1 MAKGK
6 SFGDIVKSVLSEQT
20 IEETMEV
27 GGGATG
33 GAKAADPNGGQAP
46 ARKGDKRNSDSM
58 EKGQNPDGTPIE
70 DTDSNNNTKPT
81 GDASGGNKATIKA
94 KPSAA
99 SGSMKEHIQQVD
111 EGMHVMPM
119 NNDKADSRYSK
130 VVAHAKKMGYNVH
143 HEEHYGDEKS
153 GNKGSPDIT
162 VHYQRGDDRESAS
175 PEAIEIH
182 KSGKAAKDKTLRA
195 HASGKKTDVQ
205 EHIDAIFNNEDLS
218 EDFRTKASTIFE
230 AAVQAQ
236 LQEEKTKLEEEFAT
250 SLVKA
255 KEELQADLVE
265 KLDQYTTYAAEQ
277 WMEENRV
284 AIESSLKSE
293 ITEDFINGLK
303 GLFAEHYIEI
313 PEDKVDVLSQ
323 MAEKVQELEEKL
335 NSAINEN
342 MELKGRVDESV
353 RERILAD
360 VSEGLAATQVE
371 KLAALAEG
379 VDFDSADN
387 FKKKLELVKE
397 NYFPS
402 TTSSKKLNEEAE
414 DEALALNEETKASPK
429 TGDIAVNAY
438 VSALSRTLK
447 K

>member
-20 IEETMEV
+20 IDEAHVEV
-27 GGGATG
+27 GGGETG
-33 GAKAADPNGGQAP
+33 TAKAADPNGGQAP

-99 SGSMKEHIQQVD
+99 SSVK
-111 EGMHVMPM
+111 
-119 NNDKADSRYSK
+119 
-130 VVAHAKKMGYNVH
+130 
-143 HEEHYGDEKS
+143 
-153 GNKGSPDIT
+153 
-162 VHYQRGDDRESAS
+162 
-175 PEAIEIH
+175 
-182 KSGKAAKDKTLRA
+182 
-195 HASGKKTDVQ
+195 

-250 SLVKA
+250 LLVQA

-284 AIESSLKSE
+284 AIESALKSE

-303 GLFAEHYIEI
+303 GLFTEHYIEI
-313 PEDKVDVLSQ
+313 PEDKVDVLGQ
-323 MAEKVQELEEKL
+323 MAEKVQELEDKL

-342 MELKGRVDESV
+342 MELKGQVDESV

-379 VDFDSADN
+379 VDFDSSEN

-402 TTSSKKLNEEAE
+402 TTSSKQLNEEAE
-414 DEALALNEETKASPK
+414 DEALALNEETTASPK
-429 TGDIAVNAY
+429 TGDRAVNAY

>member
-6 SFGDIVKSVLSEQT
+6 SFGDIVKTVLSEQKL
-20 IEETMEV
+20 EEKVEV
-27 GGGATG
+27 GGGTTG
-33 GAKAADPNGGQAP
+33 SAHGVDPDGGQTAT
-46 ARKGDKRNSDSM
+46 RRGDKRNGEAKDAT
-58 EKGQNPDGTPIE
+58 QNPAGTPIE
-70 DTDSNNNTKPT
+70 DTSTENNAKPT
-81 GDASGGNKATIKA
+81 GDASGANKATIKA

-99 SGSMKEHIQQVD
+99 SGSMK
-111 EGMHVMPM
+111 
-119 NNDKADSRYSK
+119 
-130 VVAHAKKMGYNVH
+130 
-143 HEEHYGDEKS
+143 
-153 GNKGSPDIT
+153 
-162 VHYQRGDDRESAS
+162 
-175 PEAIEIH
+175 
-182 KSGKAAKDKTLRA
+182 
-195 HASGKKTDVQ
+195 

-236 LQEEKTKLEEEFAT
+236 LQEEKAKLEEEFAT
-250 SLVKA
+250 SLAAA

-293 ITEDFINGLK
+293 ITEDFIHGLK

-342 MELKGRVDESV
+342 MELKGQVDESV
-353 RERILAD
+353 REKILAD
-360 VSEGLAATQVE
+360 VSEGLAATQIE

-379 VDFDSADN
+379 VDFDSAEN

-402 TTSSKKLNEEAE
+402 TSTSKQLNEEAE
-414 DEALALNEETKASPK
+414 DEALALNEETTASPK
-429 TGDIAVNAY
+429 TGDKAVNAY

>member
-81 GDASGGNKATIKA
+81 GDASGANKASINA

-99 SGSMKEHIQQVD
+99 SSVK
-111 EGMHVMPM
+111 
-119 NNDKADSRYSK
+119 
-130 VVAHAKKMGYNVH
+130 
-143 HEEHYGDEKS
+143 
-153 GNKGSPDIT
+153 
-162 VHYQRGDDRESAS
+162 
-175 PEAIEIH
+175 
-182 KSGKAAKDKTLRA
+182 
-195 HASGKKTDVQ
+195 

-250 SLVKA
+250 LLVQV

-284 AIESSLKSE
+284 AIESALKSE

-303 GLFAEHYIEI
+303 GLFTEHYIEI
-313 PEDKVDVLSQ
+313 PEDKVDVLGQ
-323 MAEKVQELEEKL
+323 MAEKVQELEDKL

-342 MELKGRVDESV
+342 MELKGQVDESV

-379 VDFDSADN
+379 VDFDNSDN
-387 FKKKLELVKE
+387 FKKKLELVKD

-402 TTSSKKLNEEAE
+402 TNSSKQLNEEAE
-414 DEALALNEETKASPK
+414 DEALALNEETTASPK
-429 TGDIAVNAY
+429 TGDKAVNAY

>member
-20 IEETMEV
+20 IDEAHVEV
-27 GGGATG
+27 GGGETG
-33 GAKAADPNGGQAP
+33 SSKAAEPTGGQAAP
-46 ARKGDKRNSDSM
+46 NKGSKRNGASM
-58 EKGQNPDGTPIE
+58 EKGQNPAGTPIE
-70 DTDSNNNTKPT
+70 DTSTENNTKPT
-81 GDASGGNKATIKA
+81 GDASGANKASINA

-99 SGSMKEHIQQVD
+99 SSVK
-111 EGMHVMPM
+111 
-119 NNDKADSRYSK
+119 
-130 VVAHAKKMGYNVH
+130 
-143 HEEHYGDEKS
+143 
-153 GNKGSPDIT
+153 
-162 VHYQRGDDRESAS
+162 
-175 PEAIEIH
+175 
-182 KSGKAAKDKTLRA
+182 
-195 HASGKKTDVQ
+195 

-236 LQEEKTKLEEEFAT
+236 LQEEKTKLEEQFDT
-250 SLVKA
+250 LLVQA

-284 AIESSLKSE
+284 AIESALKSE

-303 GLFAEHYIEI
+303 GLFTEHYIEI
-313 PEDKVDVLSQ
+313 PEDKVDVLGQ
-323 MAEKVQELEEKL
+323 MAEKVQELEDRL

-342 MELKGRVDESV
+342 MELKGQVDESV

-379 VDFDSADN
+379 VDFDNSDN
-387 FKKKLELVKE
+387 FKKKLELVKD

-402 TTSSKKLNEEAE
+402 TTSSKQLNEEAE
-414 DEALALNEETKASPK
+414 DEALALNEEATASPK
-429 TGDIAVNAY
+429 TGDRAVNAY

>member
-6 SFGDIVKSVLSEQT
+6 SFGDIVKTVLSEQKL
-20 IEETMEV
+20 EEKVEV

-33 GAKAADPNGGQAP
+33 TAHTADPDGGQAP
-46 ARKGDKRNSDSM
+46 ARKGDKRNSESA
-58 EKGQNPDGTPIE
+58 EKGQNPAGTAIE
-70 DTDSNNNTKPT
+70 DTGTENNAKPT
-81 GDASGGNKATIKA
+81 GDASGANKASIKA

-99 SGSMKEHIQQVD
+99 SGSMK
-111 EGMHVMPM
+111 
-119 NNDKADSRYSK
+119 
-130 VVAHAKKMGYNVH
+130 
-143 HEEHYGDEKS
+143 
-153 GNKGSPDIT
+153 
-162 VHYQRGDDRESAS
+162 
-175 PEAIEIH
+175 
-182 KSGKAAKDKTLRA
+182 
-195 HASGKKTDVQ
+195 

-250 SLVKA
+250 SLAKA

-303 GLFAEHYIEI
+303 GLFSEHYIEI

-342 MELKGRVDESV
+342 MDLKGQVDESV
-353 RERILAD
+353 REKILAD
-360 VSEGLAATQVE
+360 VSEGLAATQIE

-379 VDFDSADN
+379 VDFDSAEN
-387 FKKKLELVKE
+387 FKKKMELVKE

-402 TTSSKKLNEEAE
+402 TTTSKKLNEEAE

-429 TGDIAVNAY
+429 TGDMAVNAY

>member
-81 GDASGGNKATIKA
+81 GDASGANKASINA

-99 SGSMKEHIQQVD
+99 SSVK
-111 EGMHVMPM
+111 
-119 NNDKADSRYSK
+119 
-130 VVAHAKKMGYNVH
+130 
-143 HEEHYGDEKS
+143 
-153 GNKGSPDIT
+153 
-162 VHYQRGDDRESAS
+162 
-175 PEAIEIH
+175 
-182 KSGKAAKDKTLRA
+182 
-195 HASGKKTDVQ
+195 

-236 LQEEKTKLEEEFAT
+236 LQEEKTKLEEQFDT
-250 SLVKA
+250 LLVQA

-284 AIESSLKSE
+284 AIESALKSE

-303 GLFAEHYIEI
+303 GLFTEHYIEI
-313 PEDKVDVLSQ
+313 PEDKVDVLGQ
-323 MAEKVQELEEKL
+323 MAEKVQELEDKL

-342 MELKGRVDESV
+342 MELKGQVDESV

-379 VDFDSADN
+379 VDFDNSEN

-402 TTSSKKLNEEAE
+402 TNSSKQLNEEAE
-414 DEALALNEETKASPK
+414 DEALALNEETTASPK
-429 TGDIAVNAY
+429 TGDKAVNAY

>member
-6 SFGDIVKSVLSEQT
+6 SFGDIVKSVISEQT

-99 SGSMKEHIQQVD
+99 SGSMKEHI
-111 EGMHVMPM
+111 
-119 NNDKADSRYSK
+119 
-130 VVAHAKKMGYNVH
+130 
-143 HEEHYGDEKS
+143 
-153 GNKGSPDIT
+153 
-162 VHYQRGDDRESAS
+162 
-175 PEAIEIH
+175 
-182 KSGKAAKDKTLRA
+182 
-195 HASGKKTDVQ
+195 
-205 EHIDAIFNNEDLS
+205 DAIFDNEDLS

-236 LQEEKTKLEEEFAT
+236 LQEEKTKLEEQFDT
-250 SLVKA
+250 LLVQA

-284 AIESSLKSE
+284 AIESALKSE

-303 GLFAEHYIEI
+303 GLFTEHYIEI
-313 PEDKVDVLSQ
+313 PEDKVDVLGQ
-323 MAEKVQELEEKL
+323 MAEKVQELEDKL

-342 MELKGRVDESV
+342 MELKGQVDESV

-379 VDFDSADN
+379 VDFDNSEN

-414 DEALALNEETKASPK
+414 DEALALNEETTASPK
-429 TGDIAVNAY
+429 TGDKAVNAY

>member
-6 SFGDIVKSVLSEQT
+6 SFGDIVKTVLSEQKLD
-20 IEETMEV
+20 EKVEV

-33 GAKAADPNGGQAP
+33 TAHGVDPDGGQAP
-46 ARKGDKRNSDSM
+46 ARRGDKRNGESKDAS
-58 EKGQNPDGTPIE
+58 QNPAGTPIE
-70 DTDSNNNTKPT
+70 DTSTENNAKPT
-81 GDASGGNKATIKA
+81 GDASGANKASIKA

-99 SGSMKEHIQQVD
+99 SGSMK
-111 EGMHVMPM
+111 
-119 NNDKADSRYSK
+119 
-130 VVAHAKKMGYNVH
+130 
-143 HEEHYGDEKS
+143 
-153 GNKGSPDIT
+153 
-162 VHYQRGDDRESAS
+162 
-175 PEAIEIH
+175 
-182 KSGKAAKDKTLRA
+182 
-195 HASGKKTDVQ
+195 

-236 LQEEKTKLEEEFAT
+236 LQEEKAKLEEEFAT
-250 SLVKA
+250 SLVQA

-303 GLFAEHYIEI
+303 GLFTEHYIEI

-342 MELKGRVDESV
+342 MELKGQVDESV
-353 RERILAD
+353 REKILAD
-360 VSEGLAATQVE
+360 VSEGLAATQIE

-379 VDFDSADN
+379 VDFDSAEN

-402 TTSSKKLNEEAE
+402 TTTSKQLNEEAE
-414 DEALALNEETKASPK
+414 DEALALNEEIKASPK
-429 TGDIAVNAY
+429 TGDMAVNAY

>member
-20 IEETMEV
+20 IEEKVEV

-33 GAKAADPNGGQAP
+33 SAHDVDPDGGQAP
-46 ARKGDKRNSDSM
+46 ARKGDKRNSESA
-58 EKGQNPDGTPIE
+58 EKGQNPAGTPIE
-70 DTDSNNNTKPT
+70 DTSAENNAKPT
-81 GDASGGNKATIKA
+81 GDASGANKATIKA

-99 SGSMKEHIQQVD
+99 SSVK
-111 EGMHVMPM
+111 
-119 NNDKADSRYSK
+119 
-130 VVAHAKKMGYNVH
+130 
-143 HEEHYGDEKS
+143 
-153 GNKGSPDIT
+153 
-162 VHYQRGDDRESAS
+162 
-175 PEAIEIH
+175 
-182 KSGKAAKDKTLRA
+182 
-195 HASGKKTDVQ
+195 

-236 LQEEKTKLEEEFAT
+236 LQEEKTKLEEQFDT
-250 SLVKA
+250 LLVQA

-284 AIESSLKSE
+284 AIESALKSE

-303 GLFAEHYIEI
+303 GLFTEHYIEI
-313 PEDKVDVLSQ
+313 PEDKVDVLGQ
-323 MAEKVQELEEKL
+323 MAEKVQELEDKL

-342 MELKGRVDESV
+342 MELKGQVDESV

-379 VDFDSADN
+379 VDFDNSDN

-402 TTSSKKLNEEAE
+402 TNSSKQLNEEAE
-414 DEALALNEETKASPK
+414 DEALALNEETTASPK
-429 TGDIAVNAY
+429 TGDRAVNAY

>member
-20 IEETMEV
+20 IEEKVEV

-33 GAKAADPNGGQAP
+33 TAHGVDPDGGQAP
-46 ARKGDKRNSDSM
+46 ARKGDKRNSESAS
-58 EKGQNPDGTPIE
+58 KGQNPAGTPIE
-70 DTDSNNNTKPT
+70 DTSTENNAKPT
-81 GDASGGNKATIKA
+81 SDASGANKATIKA

-99 SGSMKEHIQQVD
+99 SSVK
-111 EGMHVMPM
+111 
-119 NNDKADSRYSK
+119 
-130 VVAHAKKMGYNVH
+130 
-143 HEEHYGDEKS
+143 
-153 GNKGSPDIT
+153 
-162 VHYQRGDDRESAS
+162 
-175 PEAIEIH
+175 
-182 KSGKAAKDKTLRA
+182 
-195 HASGKKTDVQ
+195 

-250 SLVKA
+250 LLVQA

-284 AIESSLKSE
+284 AIESALKSE

-303 GLFAEHYIEI
+303 GLFTEHYIEI
-313 PEDKVDVLSQ
+313 PEDKVDVLGQ
-323 MAEKVQELEEKL
+323 MAEKVQELEDKL

-342 MELKGRVDESV
+342 MELKGQVDESV

-379 VDFDSADN
+379 VDFDNSDN
-387 FKKKLELVKE
+387 FKKKLELVKD

-402 TTSSKKLNEEAE
+402 TNSSKQLNEEAE
-414 DEALALNEETKASPK
+414 DEALALNEETTASPK
-429 TGDIAVNAY
+429 TGDRAVNAY